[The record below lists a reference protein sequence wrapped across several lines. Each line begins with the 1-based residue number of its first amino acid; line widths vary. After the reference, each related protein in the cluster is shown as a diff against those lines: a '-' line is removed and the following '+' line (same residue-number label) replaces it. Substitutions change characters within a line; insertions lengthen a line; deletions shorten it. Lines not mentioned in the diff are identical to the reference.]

1 MKALI
6 FLVPAIVLLFSC
18 GKGADAEAAQSEE
31 RSPVVGNWLLAV
43 AGDSTVVDNPF
54 KIAFTFR
61 PNGTVYSRQGTVFAT
76 GTYVISDDNSLIT
89 IMEAGKVV
97 ADMKVLTLTE
107 FEMII
112 QDGDDLLTF
121 VPIPWTIMF

>member
-6 FLVPAIVLLFSC
+6 FLVPAIVFMLSC
-18 GKGADAEAAQSEE
+18 GKGAEPEPTVE
-31 RSPVVGNWLLAV
+31 KSPVVGNWLLAV
-43 AGDSTVVDNPF
+43 AGDSTVLENPF
-54 KIAFTFR
+54 KIAFAFR
-61 PNGTVYSRQGTVFAT
+61 QNGTVYSRQGTVFAT

-121 VPIPWTIMF
+121 VPVPWTIML

>member
-6 FLVPAIVLLFSC
+6 FLVPAIVFLLSC

>member
-6 FLVPAIVLLFSC
+6 FLVPAIVFLLSC
-18 GKGADAEAAQSEE
+18 GKGADAEATQSEE

-121 VPIPWTIMF
+121 VPIPWTIML